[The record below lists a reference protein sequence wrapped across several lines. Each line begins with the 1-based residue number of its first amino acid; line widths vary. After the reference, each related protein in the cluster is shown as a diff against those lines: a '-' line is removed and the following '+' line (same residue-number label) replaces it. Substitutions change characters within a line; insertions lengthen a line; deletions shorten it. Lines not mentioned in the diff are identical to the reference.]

1 LIYPAKTAKDFI
13 REAGRMK
20 KKDEC
25 GSDHLQFDAQAVS
38 ILQSVFNCPDSEDFM
53 EQYTAI
59 AATLDGSGTLAP
71 GQALVHPGAG
81 PAVEEGFST
90 TASVKFMITRQDEI
104 SLRERGYSQ
113 AQIDR
118 LRPQEVSDILA
129 GGTEGGTGQRQEDD

>member
-1 LIYPAKTAKDFI
+1 
-13 REAGRMK
+13 
-20 KKDEC
+20 
-25 GSDHLQFDAQAVS
+25 
-38 ILQSVFNCPDSEDFM
+38 
-53 EQYTAI
+53 
-59 AATLDGSGTLAP
+59 
-71 GQALVHPGAG
+71 
-81 PAVEEGFST
+81 VEEGFST